1 MDDELVAQFM
11 AITDSTS
18 KKKAESYLKVSDNDL
33 AQAIQ
38 LFFDTGGAD
47 IEASIPTSSAAPPLP
62 ARQTGA
68 RNGPL
73 EIDEDD
79 DMEDDD
85 VRQAL
90 RASEQHPTLPAQSGP
105 VSYEDDEAMARRL
118 QEEFYGTGGG
128 EAIDMENGVRAPI
141 AKTRETLVGPE
152 DDDYG
157 YLPVRAGRVARA
169 DPRMRA
175 GIFNQ
180 RTNVWDADQPIS
192 SLTLEERRRRLA
204 EATGGASART
214 PHATKLADLFRPPV
228 EIISHL
234 PFDEARDE
242 AKESEKWILINIQDE
257 SVFASQ
263 VLNRDIWRD
272 SEVQQTI
279 RENFIFL
286 QMNRNGMDGRDYVRL
301 YLPNAVANGTDGD
314 LFPHVAIIDPRTG
327 EQVKVWKEMP
337 KSPIEFVHTLHE
349 FLERYSLNL
358 DAKNPV
364 QRQTKPKIDVGRMT
378 EEEMLQLALQHSLTG
393 DGNGTPQAQDPDEF
407 TRHEDLMEFEEAV
420 PEPKGKEVEKSPF
433 QKIASDKHHQE
444 PPPGP
449 EVTRIQFKL
458 HDGSRVVRR
467 FLLKD
472 RVERLFEYVKADL
485 LPEKEA
491 QKDDGGNADREFDL
505 VSLGKRLID
514 VLDQTVEV
522 AGLKMGTVMVETMD
536 D

>member
-1 MDDELVAQFM
+1 MDDELVAQFIG
-11 AITDSTS
+11 ITNSTS
-18 KKKAESYLKVSDNDL
+18 KKAESYLKVSDNDL

-47 IEASIPTSSAAPPLP
+47 IEANIPTSSAAPPLP
-62 ARQTGA
+62 SRQTGA
-68 RNGPL
+68 RNGP
-73 EIDEDD
+73 IDVDENDDD

-85 VRQAL
+85 MREAL
-90 RASEQHPTLPAQSGP
+90 RASEQHPTLPASSGP
-105 VSYEDDEAMARRL
+105 MSYEDDEAMARRL

-141 AKTRETLVGPE
+141 AKTMETLVGPE
-152 DDDYG
+152 DDYG
-157 YLPVRAGRVARA
+157 YLPVRAGRV
-169 DPRMRA
+169 DPRRA

-192 SLTLEERRRRLA
+192 SLTLEERRQRLA
-204 EATGGASART
+204 EATGGASTRT
-214 PHATKLADLFRPPV
+214 PISTRLADLFRPPV

-242 AKESEKWILINIQDE
+242 AKELEKWILINIQDE

-286 QMNRNGMDGRDYVRL
+286 QMNRNGRDGRDYVRL
-301 YLPNAVANGTDGD
+301 YLPNAVANGTDSD

-393 DGNGTPQAQDPDEF
+393 DGDGTPQAQDPDEF
-407 TRHEDLMEFEEAV
+407 TRYEDLMEFEDAV

-433 QKIASDKHHQE
+433 QKIANDKHHQE

-485 LPEKEA
+485 LPEKE
-491 QKDDGGNADREFDL
+491 DDGGKAGREFDL